1 MKISKA
7 ITTAWTKINGN
18 KTKIGIAMHTLWFVS
33 NLIFKDFT
41 TGEQSA
47 YGHMLIG
54 TITGTGLAH
63 KGYKNKESIINKF
76 KTK

>member
-1 MKISKA
+1 MK
-7 ITTAWTKINGN
+7 KIFNKIWGYFNGH
-18 KTKIGIAMHTLWFVS
+18 KTKVGIGMHAAWFIA
-33 NLIFKDFT
+33 NLVFKDFT
-41 TGEQSA
+41 TGDQSA

-63 KGYKNKESIINKF
+63 KGYKNKENIINKF